1 MLPVVTKRINRKGY
15 PCPYAIPMQMPAQT
29 YASSSDPECERH
41 CKEPYGL
48 VGSCQIAMSGPIG
61 IGRPRVRHHN
71 DSSEESFLS
80 ACSPF
85 ALPFVPA
92 APHQQ
97 QCHWRRERLEQPD
110 ATSSVALEA
119 DWDRRYQCGVP
130 SLASVASSHESM
142 QASLASSS
150 MSSSSTLQ
158 PSLQQRSLHC
168 GSLLSSALSH
178 QSEQEQLVSKRQM
191 KRKERMVH
199 QGLLGSFRPVGKPV
213 HHVNQPYGHAR
224 RTSDAYSYVPVTTW

>member
-1 MLPVVTKRINRKGY
+1 
-15 PCPYAIPMQMPAQT
+15 MPAQT
-29 YASSSDPECERH
+29 CASSSGPECERH
-41 CKEPYGL
+41 YKEPYGL
-48 VGSCQIAMSGPIG
+48 AGSRQSAMSGPIG
-61 IGRPRVRHHN
+61 IGRPRARHHN

-97 QCHWRRERLEQPD
+97 QHHWRRERLEQPD
-110 ATSSVALEA
+110 AASSVALEA

-130 SLASVASSHESM
+130 SLHESM
-142 QASLASSS
+142 LSFPFSAVCEQPPVSACQPPGSPPVCRAPRSAS
-150 MSSSSTLQ
+150 THR
-158 PSLQQRSLHC
+158 PC